1 MGLRSGWFKRLTYG
15 TAGATAMAALCY
27 PRESAE
33 IADQC
38 VQIAKYYFTVAYNF
52 IYGGM

>member
-1 MGLRSGWFKRLTYG
+1 MGLRSGWFRRLIYG

-27 PRESAE
+27 PHESAE
-33 IADQC
+33 IAEQSL
-38 VQIAKYYFTVAYNF
+38 QIAKYYFTIAYTF